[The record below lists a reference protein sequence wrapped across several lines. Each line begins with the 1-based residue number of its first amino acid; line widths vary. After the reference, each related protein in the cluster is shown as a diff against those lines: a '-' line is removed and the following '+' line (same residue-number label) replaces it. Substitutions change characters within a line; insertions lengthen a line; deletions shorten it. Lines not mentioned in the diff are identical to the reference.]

1 MAISSSKRFTVVF
14 GTVRPS
20 ARASSRQ
27 KCSFSAWPSHSPVG
41 GFKIGVLVCYDVDFP
56 EVSRILALGGADL
69 LMCPSRIVRQG
80 VEPWHQYVTIRS
92 LENRIAVVAPNVYSP
107 PLFTGQSVIVS
118 LKEDPKMKISHPRM
132 RVFKAQREGIIVEDI
147 DLDLHARLRKER
159 FADRRPE
166 TYVWN

>member
-1 MAISSSKRFTVVF
+1 VD
-14 GTVRPS
+14 
-20 ARASSRQ
+20 
-27 KCSFSAWPSHSPVG
+27 

-56 EVSRILALGGADL
+56 EASRILTLRGADL

-107 PLFTGQSVIVS
+107 PLFTGHSLIVS
-118 LKEDPKMKISHPRM
+118 LKEDPKMSISHPRM
-132 RVFKAQREGIIVEDI
+132 QVLKNQREGIIVEDI
-147 DLDLHARLRKER
+147 DLALHARLRKER